1 MKILTKQI
9 DEFRSS
15 ISDEIIPKYIVYLI
29 DDFGVRTK
37 AKICLGDD
45 IMKSTVS
52 EYIAN
57 VVMDDKIIGIERKIE
72 FEDVSF
78 QEFKNSMN

>member
-9 DEFRSS
+9 DEFTSS

-29 DDFGVRTK
+29 DDFGTNVK

-45 IMKSTVS
+45 TMKSTVS
-52 EYIAN
+52 DYIAT
-57 VVMDDKIIGIERKIE
+57 VVMEDRIIGIERKIE

-78 QEFKNSMN
+78 QEFKKLLN